1 VAILKVPLKKLKN
14 HYLIVRLMWAICNG
28 SRRARVGESM
38 LMGAGNR
45 SSMQDELI
53 DFDTVASLRA
63 IDA

>member
-1 VAILKVPLKKLKN
+1 LKN